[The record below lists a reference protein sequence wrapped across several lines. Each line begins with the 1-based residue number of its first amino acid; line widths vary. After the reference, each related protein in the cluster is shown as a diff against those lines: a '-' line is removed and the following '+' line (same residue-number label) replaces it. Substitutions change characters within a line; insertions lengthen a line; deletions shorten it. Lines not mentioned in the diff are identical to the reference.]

1 VADSTA
7 DVFRRMADDFEQGGS
22 KLYAS
27 LARSY
32 CEDPLVAAIVGEDTR
47 WEAPLRLFGAVHY
60 LELSGMVPHPWA
72 KFRGVL
78 EANRDWLTRFVAE
91 QPVQTNEVQRC
102 WGLLPAFLGAADG
115 RPLDLVEL
123 GPSGG
128 LNLFWDRYAYRYG
141 DARWG
146 DETAGLVL
154 SGRAEGGPPRSL
166 FENGVEV
173 GRRIGIDRRPVDV
186 TTDHGARLLEAF
198 VWADQSERLERVRRA
213 IEIARAD
220 PPRLLDGDYV
230 EVLPALM
237 AERDLERLTI
247 VYHSVSTVYLSQ
259 AERRSIDE
267 MLAAEGRRGSLA
279 RISYEVDPE
288 APTFH
293 GFALDLD
300 VWPGGRRRLARLD
313 GHGNSLEWVA

>member
-1 VADSTA
+1 
-7 DVFRRMADDFEQGGS
+7 MADDFEQGGS

-27 LARSY
+27 LARTY
-32 CEDPLVAAIVGEDTR
+32 CDDPLVAAIVGEETR

-60 LELSGMVPHPWA
+60 LELSGMVQQPWA

-102 WGLLPAFLGAADG
+102 WGLLPAFLAAVDG

-141 DARWG
+141 EASWG
-146 DETAGLVL
+146 DGSAGLLL
-154 SGRAEGGPPRSL
+154 SGRAEGGPPGSL
-166 FENGVEV
+166 FDRNVEV

-186 TTDHGARLLEAF
+186 MTDHGARLLEAF

-213 IEIARAD
+213 IDIARRD
-220 PPRLLDGDYV
+220 PPRLLEGDYV
-230 EVLPALM
+230 EVLPAVL
-237 AERDLERLTI
+237 AQRGLDRLTV
-247 VYHSVSTVYLSQ
+247 VYHSVSTVYVSP
-259 AERRSIDE
+259 AERRSIEE
-267 MLAAEGRRGSLA
+267 MLEADGRRGSLA
-279 RISYEVDPE
+279 RVSYEVDPD

-300 VWPGGRRRLARLD
+300 LWPGGRRRLARLD
-313 GHGNSLEWVA
+313 GHANSLEWVA